1 MTDTFALDA
10 LPTLTPD
17 EQWRRWIE
25 RYTSHLDVVPG
36 LLEFMRNEVPR
47 ISSDSRRYGAERVSS
62 SRDGSPLPFSADV
75 LDGADELWAALVQ
88 YAENVD
94 DLLQRHA
101 PKILAPLPVVSRWR
115 ARGEAQGIRIGAD
128 VRRDSF
134 AIVAWLVDRVEWIAP
149 LEQLEDSESFLFAM
163 VRQLRNRY
171 LGGPVRRR
179 TREPDICRLCLT
191 GEVVVT
197 YVEAPLSTEA
207 QRVAK
212 CTLCGQ
218 VYS

>member
-1 MTDTFALDA
+1 MTEAFALDA
-10 LPTLTPD
+10 PTLTPD

-25 RYTSHLDVVPG
+25 RYSWHLDLVPG
-36 LLEFMRNEVPR
+36 LLEFMRDEVPR

-62 SRDGSPLPFSADV
+62 SRDGAPLPFSAEV

-101 PKILAPLPVVSRWR
+101 PLILAPLPVVSRWR
-115 ARGEAQGIRIGAD
+115 ARGEAQGIRLGAD

-134 AIVAWLVDRVEWIAP
+134 AIVAWLVERVQWIAP

-163 VRQLRNRY
+163 IRQLRNRY
-171 LGGPVRRR
+171 LGGTPRRR

-197 YVEAPLSTEA
+197 FVDEPLSTEGK
-207 QRVAK
+207 RVAK

-218 VYS
+218 VYT